1 MYLLDTNIC
10 IYLIK
15 NTYPSMT
22 ERVFSMDPSEL
33 CISAITL
40 YELEYG
46 AAKSKWSEQTRQ
58 KLYMFL
64 GPFTILPFDGK
75 DAVNAGT
82 IRANLEKEGNPI
94 GPYDIQI
101 AAQGL
106 ARNLI
111 VITHNTAEFNRVP
124 GLRTEDWTL

>member
-64 GPFTILPFDGK
+64 APFTILPFDGK
-75 DAVNAGT
+75 DAVNAGI

>member
-22 ERVFSMDPSEL
+22 ERVFSTDPSEL

-64 GPFTILPFDGK
+64 APFTILPFDGK

-124 GLRTEDWTL
+124 GLRKEDWTL